1 MRDARR
7 LKDKSVN
14 LAAAALFKIL
24 LHRRGRVRGKRVKT
38 PERIFNHIVR
48 ESVSTLIRNGLEFA
62 DKLNKQVMAFS
73 RRGQLAGGH
82 IIISAGRSQWR
93 YKHELAKRVA
103 ADVVR
108 NDNIDACVTQ
118 LAGDFIETPVRLI
131 CIALP
136 INDAKQ
142 IAGLR
147 DFSRTA
153 DICADIN
160 AAVEHQ
166 ASRQARC
173 KPFACADDIEHRN
186 DDAARVGRPVD
197 QRHDFI
203 D

>member
-1 MRDARR
+1 
-7 LKDKSVN
+7 
-14 LAAAALFKIL
+14 
-24 LHRRGRVRGKRVKT
+24 
-38 PERIFNHIVR
+38 
-48 ESVSTLIRNGLEFA
+48 
-62 DKLNKQVMAFS
+62 MAFS

-118 LAGDFIETPVRLI
+118 LAADFIETPVRLI